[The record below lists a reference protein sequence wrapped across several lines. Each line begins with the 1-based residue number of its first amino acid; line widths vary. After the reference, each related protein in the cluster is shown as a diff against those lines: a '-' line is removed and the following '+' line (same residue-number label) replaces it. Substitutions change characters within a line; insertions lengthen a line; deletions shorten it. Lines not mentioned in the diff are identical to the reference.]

1 MFHNLRIKIHS
12 LKSKIMSSQ
21 FTFLSVS
28 ILYSVSNEVQFFN
41 RGLHPVHQFF
51 CLVEFR
57 WQENFNYDCNPTT
70 TLHLLL
76 SFFGLPTVAVRF
88 ECPRNALFSK
98 KKKKKTHSPQCCSTS
113 ASDRPWAVTAASCS
127 WPAGRPRAR
136 TGCVPSTG
144 SARCQVVLE
153 MWGRGLITNANDLIR
168 MSFLFWG
175 LVLDGN
181 ATNGQPLTP
190 VLRHLTLNFNPMIP
204 FAVANK

>member
-98 KKKKKTHSPQCCSTS
+98 KKKKKNALTTMLFNVSFRSALGRDGGELQLARRTSPGSYRLCSVHRVGPLS
-113 ASDRPWAVTAASCS
+113 
-127 WPAGRPRAR
+127 
-136 TGCVPSTG
+136 G
-144 SARCQVVLE
+144 SSGNKREGVNNECKWFNPDVF
-153 MWGRGLITNANDLIR
+153 
-168 MSFLFWG
+168 SFLGIGF
-175 LVLDGN
+175 
-181 ATNGQPLTP
+181 
-190 VLRHLTLNFNPMIP
+190 RR
-204 FAVANK
+204 KCY